1 MKVIC
6 RFIENIKEIY
16 HYRSMIATMVHRDL
30 RGRYK
35 KSVLGFLWSFLNP
48 LLQMFV
54 YSIVFSVIMRTGIDK
69 YYIFLFAALVPW
81 IFFGS
86 SMSAGAVCITS
97 SPDLIKKIYFPREV
111 IPIAC
116 TTSAFVNML
125 LSFLMIFVILIFS
138 GFGINP
144 KALIFLPVIML
155 IEYVMVLGMTFLW
168 SSVTVYFRDMEHI
181 LGIISLAWQF
191 LTPVMYPQS
200 MVTES
205 LSRGYLTVWN
215 LNPMTPVVNA
225 YRDIL
230 YYKKAPEMDTLLSA
244 TILGIVVLALGY
256 VVFEHLKRRFAEE
269 M

>member
-1 MKVIC
+1 MKVIGS
-6 RFIENIKEIY
+6 FIENIKEIY

-48 LLQMFV
+48 LFQMVV

-69 YYIFLFAALVPW
+69 YYIFLFSALVPW

-86 SMSAGAVCITS
+86 SMSVGAISITS

-111 IPIAC
+111 LPIAC
-116 TTSAFVNML
+116 TTGAFVNML

-144 KALIFLPVIML
+144 QALLFLPVIML
-155 IEYVMVLGMTFLW
+155 IEYILVLGMTFLW
-168 SSVTVYFRDMEHI
+168 SCITVYFRDMEHI
-181 LGIISLAWQF
+181 LGIVSLAWQF

-200 MVTES
+200 MVIGV
-205 LSRGYLTVWN
+205 LSPAWLAIWN

-230 YYKKAPEMDTLLSA
+230 YYKKVPEMNTLGSA
-244 TILGIVVLALGY
+244 AILGVFMSVFGY
-256 VVFEHLKRRFAEE
+256 VVFEHLKRGFAEE